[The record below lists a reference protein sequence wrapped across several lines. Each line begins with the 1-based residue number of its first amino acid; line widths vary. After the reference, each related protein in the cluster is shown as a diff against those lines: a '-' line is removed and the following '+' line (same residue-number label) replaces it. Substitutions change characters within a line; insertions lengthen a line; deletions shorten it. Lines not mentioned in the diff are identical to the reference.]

1 MIRKLFLSALAA
13 LFLAS
18 SAGAQ
23 QNLVELFQKAKGEI
37 KASSWA
43 DALKTLDQLDAE
55 SQKPGLE
62 AQRKQLEPALA
73 LYRGVSFANLGKTQ
87 EAKEQ
92 FQLYLAANP
101 NAALD
106 SATYSKKAIAAM
118 EEARKE
124 MSKSGGAPSLSAAYN
139 VFHVPASDTKEP
151 PSPTWADGPV
161 RFLLSAEEKKQW
173 AEAKDSVTRGDFVE
187 KFWAVRDPTPGTPE
201 NEARKEFERRV
212 AFADERFGQGET
224 HGSLTDRGMV
234 FVLLGPP
241 TYAGRKPL
249 STGEDASAS
258 QGLSTS
264 ERHPTD
270 VTMMQKSGSSTSGQI
285 AAAQDRN
292 SGPGKSIT
300 DASANGWRE
309 VWHYRK
315 EQLPA
320 GVPYQQVDF
329 EFVTKK
335 GYGENILQRDSASVN
350 TMDSA
355 RQKFKP
361 GAPAS

>member
-1 MIRKLFLSALAA
+1 MNRKTLFSTLIAL
-13 LFLAS
+13 LLCGP
-18 SAGAQ
+18 AGAQ

-37 KASSWA
+37 KSSSWA
-43 DALKTLDQLDAE
+43 DALKTLDALDAE

-73 LYRGVSFANLGKTQ
+73 LYRGVAFANLGKSH
-87 EAKEQ
+87 EAKDQ

-106 SATYSKKAIAAM
+106 SGTYSKKAISAM
-118 EEARKE
+118 EDARKE
-124 MSKSGGAPSLSAAYN
+124 MSKSGGAPSLAAAYN
-139 VFHVPASDTKEP
+139 AFHVSASDAKEP
-151 PSPTWADGPV
+151 PSPNWADGPV
-161 RFLLSAEEKKQW
+161 RFLLSADEKKQW
-173 AEAKDSVTRGDFVE
+173 AEAKDSVARSEFVE
-187 KFWAVRDPTPGTPE
+187 KFWAARDPSPGTPE
-201 NEARKEFERRV
+201 NEARREFERRV
-212 AFADERFGQGET
+212 AFADERFGRGET
-224 HGSLTDRGMV
+224 HGSVTDRGMV

-249 STGEDASAS
+249 STGEDSSAS
-258 QGLSTS
+258 QGLTTS

-270 VTMMQKSGSSTSGQI
+270 VTMMQKSGSSTTGQI
-285 AAAQDRN
+285 AAAEDRN
-292 SGPGKSIT
+292 SGPGKTIT

-315 EQLPA
+315 ELLPA

-335 GYGENILQRDSASVN
+335 GYGENVLQRDSAAVN
-350 TMDSA
+350 TIDTA

-361 GAPAS
+361 GVPTS